1 MSESSSAGEKS
12 QEVRSRTRD
21 RTSSVALESAETA
34 AMAERQE
41 LLRARSGMR
50 LMIGAWLGTLPADF
64 VYAWMLEIDATAL
77 ILVTRGLGLLVILAM
92 WARFRAVSDMSAREL
107 LVHRYLLVGTGM
119 AALAIESTVLGGFH
133 SDVAAGAIVLASALG
148 VFQQRWRDHLRL
160 AAFTAL
166 LYPTLVISIALAGGP
181 GHEDL
186 AEPRAIFELGLHCAL
201 LALSAA
207 IGVVISHLSWSLRKE
222 SFENKRVGQY
232 RLRRRLGKGGM
243 GEVWAAYHHGL
254 RREVAVKMLE
264 GAEVDPVARERFE
277 REVRATAELQHP
289 HTVRVFDY
297 GASDDGVLYYA
308 MELLEGEHLGA
319 VVRRDGGLSPAHA
332 VYLVEQAARALGE
345 AHSKGIVHRDVKAE
359 NLFVSDSGGEPDF
372 VKVLDFG
379 IARDVRDSASG
390 LTRTGAIAGTASTV
404 SPEVVA
410 GATATP
416 AADVYGLGAVLYL
429 ALTGRYPFE
438 SEQRQGTLRAHLTE
452 PVVPPSQRCGRA
464 IPADVEA
471 IVLRCLEKEP
481 ELRFADARA
490 LAGALASCSVAG
502 RHRPVLTTRAPTPIR
517 SDEVPTEELRV
528 SRQDARR

>member
-1 MSESSSAGEKS
+1 VSEGGERS
-12 QEVRSRTRD
+12 GEVRTRTRD
-21 RTSSVALESAETA
+21 RTSSVALESAESEA
-34 AMAERQE
+34 RAERQE
-41 LLRARSGMR
+41 LLRAQSGMR
-50 LMIGAWLGTLPADF
+50 LMIAAWLGTLPADF
-64 VYAWMLEIDATAL
+64 LYAWILGVDATTL
-77 ILVTRGLGLLVILAM
+77 IAVTRGLGFAVVLAM
-92 WARFRAVSDMSAREL
+92 WARFRSATEMSAREL
-107 LVHRYLLVGTGM
+107 LGHRYLLVGTGM
-119 AALAIESTVLGGFH
+119 AALAIESTLLGGFR

-166 LYPTLVISIALAGGP
+166 LYPTIVVTVALVGGP
-181 GHEDL
+181 GHEGLGD
-186 AEPRAIFELGLHCAL
+186 PRAIFELALHCVL

-243 GEVWAAYHHGL
+243 GEVWAAYHQGL

-264 GAEVDPVARERFE
+264 GTEADAIARERFE

-319 VVRRDGGLSPAHA
+319 LVRREGKLAPAHA

-345 AHSKGIVHRDVKAE
+345 AHGKGIVHRDVKAE

-379 IARDVRDSASG
+379 IARDVRDSATA

-452 PVVPPSQRCGRA
+452 PVVPPSQRLGA
-464 IPADVEA
+464 ALPSDVEA
-471 IVLRCLEKEP
+471 IVMRALDKDP
-481 ELRFADARA
+481 ELRFPDARA
-490 LAGALASCSVAG
+490 LAGALASSSVAG
-502 RHRPVLTTRAPTPIR
+502 RHRPVLTERAPATPS
-517 SDEVPTEELRV
+517 SDEVQTEELRV
-528 SRQDARR
+528 PRQDARS

>member
-1 MSESSSAGEKS
+1 VSEGGETS
-12 QEVRSRTRD
+12 GEVRTRTRD
-21 RTSSVALESAETA
+21 RTSSVALDSLESEAR
-34 AMAERQE
+34 AERQE

-50 LMIGAWLGTLPADF
+50 LMIAAWLGTLPADF
-64 VYAWMLEIDATAL
+64 VYAWMLGIDATTL
-77 ILVTRGLGLLVILAM
+77 ILVTRGLGLVIILAM
-92 WARFRAVSDMSAREL
+92 WARFRAVSEMSAREL
-107 LVHRYLLVGTGM
+107 LSHRYLLVGTGM
-119 AALAIESTVLGGFH
+119 AALAIESTVLGGFR
-133 SDVAAGAIVLASALG
+133 SDVATGAVVLASALG
-148 VFQQRWRDHLRL
+148 VFQQRWRDHLWL

-166 LYPTLVISIALAGGP
+166 LYPTIVLSIALAGGP
-181 GHEDL
+181 GHDDL
-186 AEPRAIFELGLHCAL
+186 SDRFAIFELALHCVL

-243 GEVWAAYHHGL
+243 GEVWAAYHLGL

-264 GAEVDPVARERFE
+264 GTEADPIARERFE

-319 VVRRDGGLSPAHA
+319 LVRREGRLSPERA

-345 AHSKGIVHRDVKAE
+345 AHGKGIVHRDVKAE
-359 NLFVSDSGGEPDF
+359 NLFVSDSGGEADF

-379 IARDVRDSASG
+379 IARDLDDSATA

-410 GATATP
+410 GATASP

-452 PVVPPSQRCGRA
+452 PVVPPSQRTAHA

-471 IVLRCLEKEP
+471 IVMRCLDKDP
-481 ELRFADARA
+481 EARFADARA
-490 LAGALASCSVAG
+490 LAAALAGSSVAG
-502 RHRPVLTTRAPTPIR
+502 RHRPVLSVRPSPASVR

-528 SRQDARR
+528 RANDDRR